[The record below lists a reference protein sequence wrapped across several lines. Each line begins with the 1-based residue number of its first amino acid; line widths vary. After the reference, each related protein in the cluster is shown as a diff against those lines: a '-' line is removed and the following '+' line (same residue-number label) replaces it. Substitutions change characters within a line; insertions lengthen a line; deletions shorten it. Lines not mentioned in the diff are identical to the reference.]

1 MLKRKFLA
9 MLTAGEEGENS
20 ITIEKMARD
29 ILEFIWPNF
38 NVVEYMFA
46 DKTESGERFKDISI
60 YMFKN
65 IEKKVFFRKYCSKCI
80 PQCALPFQGVFS

>member
-1 MLKRKFLA
+1 

-65 IEKKVFFRKYCSKCI
+65 IEKKFSLGNIAQNVYLSA
-80 PQCALPFQGVFS
+80 PYLSMGVFS